1 MILHLDLDTFFVSV
15 ERLLNPELNGK
26 PVICGGLSERSVV
39 STASYEVRKFGVH
52 SGMSMQTALR
62 LCPQAIVIS
71 GDRKNYMHYSQL
83 VTQIIKDNAPLYQQM
98 SIDEFYLDL
107 SGMDKYF
114 DVLEWSH
121 NLRMKIINETGLPI
135 SFGLSVN
142 KTVAKIASGKAK
154 PMGELFV
161 PENKVQDFLDPLPV
175 EKIPGVG
182 DSMMPRLKVLGIKTI
197 KDLREFPRGLFVRE
211 FRPSADVLWLKANGI
226 DNSKVVPER
235 DPKSLSTETTFET
248 DIFDK
253 TYLQDTLLFMA
264 DILSYRLRK
273 QNKKCTA
280 VAVKFKF
287 PTFQTKEKQ
296 KTISPTDFTDTLA
309 ETALMLFKSMYQQG
323 QPLRLIGLRLNISNA
338 ETQNDIFSYN
348 PKKDKLD
355 RTIDT
360 LRDKF
365 GSGIIKHGN
374 LR

>member
-197 KDLREFPRGLFVRE
+197 KDLREFL
-211 FRPSADVLWLKANGI
+211 
-226 DNSKVVPER
+226 
-235 DPKSLSTETTFET
+235 SLG
-248 DIFDK
+248 
-253 TYLQDTLLFMA
+253 A
-264 DILSYRLRK
+264 DINTLTKDGYTPLMYSAIF
-273 QNKKCTA
+273 NTPE
-280 VAVKFKF
+280 AVKFLIDNGADVNYLYDGESTLLMIAACECCYDDQGQIAAELIKSGADINF
-287 PTFQTKEKQ
+287 TRHDGEKAL
-296 KTISPTDFTDTLA
+296 TLA
-309 ETALMLFKSMYQQG
+309 YKAKNFGTVRVLLAAG
-323 QPLRLIGLRLNISNA
+323 ADIS
-338 ETQNDIFSYN
+338 EI
-348 PKKDKLD
+348 L
-355 RTIDT
+355 
-360 LRDKF
+360 
-365 GSGIIKHGN
+365 
-374 LR
+374 